1 MKNTPVNDTLI
12 KKGTIR
18 PDGRMVSD
26 LYLRQV
32 KSPAES
38 KYAWDYYKG
47 GDKISGD
54 QVFTSKAESRCSYW
68 K

>member
-1 MKNTPVNDTLI
+1 MAEWSATCI
-12 KKGTIR
+12 CA
-18 PDGRMVSD
+18 
-26 LYLRQV
+26 
-32 KSPAES
+32 KSNRRLNQ